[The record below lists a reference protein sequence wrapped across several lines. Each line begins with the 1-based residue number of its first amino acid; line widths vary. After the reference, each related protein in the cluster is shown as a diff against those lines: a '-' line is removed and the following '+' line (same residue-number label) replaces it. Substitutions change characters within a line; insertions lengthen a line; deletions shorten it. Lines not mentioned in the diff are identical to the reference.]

1 MKRKIQTAEMETD
14 TIKLIKDEYKKAITN
29 WVAVILVGIIGVIVQ
44 LIWLK
49 FTVWT
54 IICFGVILFGI
65 VGLIRVLYV
74 RNKSLKKL
82 RLKKP

>member
-1 MKRKIQTAEMETD
+1 MEKD

-29 WVAVILVGIIGVIVQ
+29 WTAVILIGIIGVIAQ

-49 FTVWT
+49 STVWT
-54 IICFGVILFGI
+54 IIDFGIILFGI
-65 VGLIRVLYV
+65 VGLINVLCV

-82 RLKKP
+82 RLKTP

>member
-1 MKRKIQTAEMETD
+1 MEKD

-29 WVAVILVGIIGVIVQ
+29 WIAIILIGIIGVIAQ

-49 FTVWT
+49 STVWT
-54 IICFGVILFGI
+54 IIDFGIILFGI
-65 VGLIRVLYV
+65 VGLIKVLHV

-82 RLKKP
+82 RLKTP